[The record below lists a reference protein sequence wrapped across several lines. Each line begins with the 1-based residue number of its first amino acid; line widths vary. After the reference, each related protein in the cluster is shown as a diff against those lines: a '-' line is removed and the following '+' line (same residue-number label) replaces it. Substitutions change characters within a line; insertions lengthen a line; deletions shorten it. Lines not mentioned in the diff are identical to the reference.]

1 MFMGV
6 SRQEYWSALPF
17 PPPVYHVLSELFTMT
32 HNGQAH
38 SFIELHK
45 PLHHEK
51 TVIHGGEIF
60 LEGLIILNKNAL
72 FVEHLIFQDWYFIG

>member
-17 PPPVYHVLSELFTMT
+17 PPPVYHVLSEHFTMT